1 MPGNPC
7 ALTIGNFDG
16 VHAGH
21 CELIRRVVAIAKEHG
36 WRAVAMTFDPH
47 PVRVIAPARA
57 PRLMTTPQQRTRA
70 MQAAGIDEVFVLP
83 FTGETASWEPEY
95 FVRHVLLEQL
105 GAKAVVVGDDFR
117 FGHKHAGNA
126 ELLRKLGEQFG
137 FLTEFVPPVP
147 KRGGRVSS
155 SRIRELVQAGRVG
168 LACRLLTRPFALE
181 GKVVSGHGIGRK
193 QTVPTL
199 NLKTDCEVLPANGVY
214 VTRTRAEDRE
224 WESITNIGMRPTFG
238 GDELTIETYLLS
250 DLTDTP
256 EEIRV
261 DFLARIRAERKF
273 ESPELLRAQ
282 IMRDVSSAKRYF
294 SRVSKTR

>member
-1 MPGNPC
+1 MPGSIPC

-21 CELIRRVVAIAKEHG
+21 CELIRRVVEIARKNG
-36 WRAVAMTFDPH
+36 WRAAAMTFDPH

-57 PRLMTTPQQRTRA
+57 PRLMTTPEQRIRA
-70 MQAAGIDEVFVLP
+70 MQVAGIDEVFVLP
-83 FTGETASWEPEY
+83 FTEETASWEPEY

-105 GAKAVVVGDDFR
+105 RAKAVVVGDDFR
-117 FGHKHAGNA
+117 FGHKHAGDA
-126 ELLRKLGEQFG
+126 ALLRKMGEELG
-137 FLTEFVPPVP
+137 FLTEFVPPIP

-181 GKVVSGHGIGRK
+181 GQVVSGHGIGRK

-214 VTRTRAEDRE
+214 ITRTHAAHHE

-238 GDELTIETYLLS
+238 RDGLTIETYLLS
-250 DLTDTP
+250 ELDETP

-261 DFLARIRAERKF
+261 EFLARIRAERKF
-273 ESPELLRAQ
+273 DSPEELRAR
-282 IMRDVSSAKRYF
+282 IMKDVASAKRYF
-294 SRVSKTR
+294 AHN